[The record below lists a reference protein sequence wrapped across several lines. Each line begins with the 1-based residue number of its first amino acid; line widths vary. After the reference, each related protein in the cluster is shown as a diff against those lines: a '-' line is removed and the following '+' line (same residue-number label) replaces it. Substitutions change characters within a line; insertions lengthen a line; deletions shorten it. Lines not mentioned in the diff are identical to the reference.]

1 MSTGGVPQSF
11 SGKDRAYRSLLGA
24 EKRHFTPQKR
34 FIIIISVSKV
44 LSLLSVGTQLCL
56 ILLGVLLPPPSL
68 NRVVTC
74 MKK

>member
-34 FIIIISVSKV
+34 FIIIISVCKV
-44 LSLLSVGTQLCL
+44 LSLLSV
-56 ILLGVLLPPPSL
+56 LGHNFV
-68 NRVVTC
+68 
-74 MKK
+74 